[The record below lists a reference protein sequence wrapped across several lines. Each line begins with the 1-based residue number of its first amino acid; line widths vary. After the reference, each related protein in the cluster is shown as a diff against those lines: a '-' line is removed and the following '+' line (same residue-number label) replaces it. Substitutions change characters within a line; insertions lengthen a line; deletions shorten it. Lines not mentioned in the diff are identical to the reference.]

1 MKNNKSDRLNKC
13 GRVAV
18 YAICAALV
26 VFYCLVLWWGFN
38 PNVGIEYRM
47 YYLTHELSD
56 WPGYGNLKYTYGT
69 KEICI
74 ERNEK
79 TLADIAVSNTLEVIC
94 ARKGQGFAKA
104 NADGVM
110 PDEDKSYIYYLPS
123 ESADM
128 AVFTVE
134 IKEFQGDG
142 VSVYADDKL
151 IGTINSEVIHSFQV
165 GNTKENQLLTI
176 RFDNNGSTYTL
187 YSVILDK

>member
-79 TLADIAVSNTLEVIC
+79 TLSDIAISNTSEVIC

-104 NADGVM
+104 KSDGVM
-110 PDEDKSYIYYLPS
+110 PDEDKSYIYYFPS

-134 IKEFQGDG
+134 LKGFQGDG

-151 IGTINSEVIHSFQV
+151 IGNISSDGTHSFQV

>member
-56 WPGYGNLKYTYGT
+56 WPGYGNLEYTYGT

-79 TLADIAVSNTLEVIC
+79 TLSEIAISNTSEVIC

-104 NADGVM
+104 NADGV
-110 PDEDKSYIYYLPS
+110 EKVAAKY
-123 ESADM
+123 
-128 AVFTVE
+128 F
-134 IKEFQGDG
+134 
-142 VSVYADDKL
+142 
-151 IGTINSEVIHSFQV
+151 
-165 GNTKENQLLTI
+165 
-176 RFDNNGSTYTL
+176 
-187 YSVILDK
+187 

>member
-26 VFYCLVLWWGFN
+26 VFYCLVRCWGFN

-74 ERNEK
+74 ERN
-79 TLADIAVSNTLEVIC
+79 
-94 ARKGQGFAKA
+94 
-104 NADGVM
+104 
-110 PDEDKSYIYYLPS
+110 
-123 ESADM
+123 
-128 AVFTVE
+128 
-134 IKEFQGDG
+134 
-142 VSVYADDKL
+142 
-151 IGTINSEVIHSFQV
+151 
-165 GNTKENQLLTI
+165 
-176 RFDNNGSTYTL
+176 
-187 YSVILDK
+187 

>member
-1 MKNNKSDRLNKC
+1 M
-13 GRVAV
+13 
-18 YAICAALV
+18 
-26 VFYCLVLWWGFN
+26 
-38 PNVGIEYRM
+38 GIEYRM

-56 WPGYGNLKYTYGT
+56 WPGYGNLTYTYGT

-79 TLADIAVSNTLEVIC
+79 TLSDIAISNTSEVIC

-104 NADGVM
+104 KADGVM

-134 IKEFQGDG
+134 LKEFQGNG

-151 IGTINSEVIHSFQV
+151 IGNISSDGTHSFQV